1 VTISQLTEWTGFP
14 RSCWYYKPTH
24 GRRGIPPSTHT
35 AKRDG
40 TEVKNEAVVE
50 EIKRVLLSWLDFY
63 GYEKTTWELHDLD
76 YIINKKKVYRLMK
89 EANLLLI
96 KQRITTQGKRNFVQ
110 YRCIDAQRPLEYLTM
125 DIKYVYIDEEKRWA
139 YLLTVMDVYSRFV
152 LGFMLKYSI
161 KKADVVLLLDGI
173 LRGISARG
181 VIIRNDNGSQFL
193 EHIVRKYLEE
203 MGVIQEFTHIATPE
217 ENSYIESHFSILG
230 KEFLRRNWFESVY
243 HARMKIK
250 DYYLICCYRRK
261 HGAMKRRSPYQYIK
275 TFYPDLADK
284 HPFAFS
290 DSLSSVALD
299 RVVERGATGHALDKE
314 KDENGTFVESENQD
328 LLLNWKKYFV
338 QFIGG

>member
-1 VTISQLTEWTGFP
+1 MLTEWTEVP
-14 RSCWYYKPTH
+14 RSSWYYKPTK
-24 GRRGIPPSTHT
+24 GKRGIPPSTHT

-40 TEVKNEAVVE
+40 TVVKNEVVLD
-50 EIKRVLLSWLDFY
+50 EIKKVLRSGLDFY

-110 YRCIDAQRPLEYLTM
+110 FRCIDAQRPLEYLTM
-125 DIKYVYIDEEKRWA
+125 DIKYIYIDEEKRWA

-152 LGFMLKYSI
+152 LGFTLKYSI

-181 VIIRNDNGSQFL
+181 IVIRNDNGSQFL
-193 EHIVRKYLEE
+193 AHIVRKYLDE

-217 ENSYIESHFSILG
+217 ENGYIESHFSVLE

-243 HARMKIK
+243 HARMKITE
-250 DYYLICCYRRK
+250 YYLIYCYRRK
-261 HGAMKRRSPYQYIK
+261 HRALKRRSPYQYIK
-275 TFYPDLADK
+275 TFYPEFADK

-299 RVVERGATGHALDKE
+299 RAVESGATRLALDKE
-314 KDENGTFVESENQD
+314 MDENGSFVQSESQD
-328 LLLNWKKYFV
+328 LLLN
-338 QFIGG
+338 